1 MLAVSIGVPVLLC
14 YVYAVVPIALC
25 RSDGCGVSAGE
36 NGGVRI
42 DVDEEEAYRPVVSEA
57 GSLIN
62 ARGIITNPSIGE
74 VRGHLL
80 ITSPNGVCVLFYVRL
95 LGQDK
100 KSRISGGWGV

>member
-74 VRGHLL
+74 VRGHSL
-80 ITSPNGVCVLFYVRL
+80 ITSLNGGGVVL
-95 LGQDK
+95 G
-100 KSRISGGWGV
+100 

>member
-1 MLAVSIGVPVLLC
+1 VLAVSIGVPVLLC

-62 ARGIITNPSIGE
+62 ARGIIANPSIGE
-74 VRGHLL
+74 VNNPGAAQL
-80 ITSPNGVCVLFYVRL
+80 IDRQFILEI
-95 LGQDK
+95 
-100 KSRISGGWGV
+100 ISEMFDCSGAICT